1 MANLLQT
8 IKRAAVDAVAASNP
22 VALSVGSV
30 VSVSPLKIS
39 LSQQLTLTEQFLI
52 VPQSLTD
59 YKTKIE
65 FAQKTKG
72 AVIELDGRQYDGSVT
87 LNATTHEITIFNGLK
102 AGEKV
107 LLLKM
112 QGGQKYLVIDKVVV

>member
-1 MANLLQT
+1 MSSLLQV
-8 IKRAAVDAVAASNP
+8 IKKAAIDAVRASNP
-22 VALSVGSV
+22 VALAVGSV

-52 VPQSLTD
+52 IPQSLTD

-65 FAQKTKG
+65 FTEKTKG
-72 AVIELDGRQYDGSVT
+72 ANIELNEVNYNGSIT
-87 LNATTHEITIFNGLK
+87 LNATTHEVTIYNGLK
-102 AGEKV
+102 AGDKV
-107 LLLKM
+107 ILLKM

>member
-59 YKTKIE
+59 YKVKIE
-65 FAQKTKG
+65 FTEKTKG
-72 AVIELDGRQYDGSVT
+72 ANVELNGTDYNGSIT
-87 LNATTHEITIFNGLK
+87 LNAITHEITIFNGLK

-112 QGGQKYLVIDKVVV
+112 QGGQKYLVIDKVV